1 MEIRMDR
8 DEHNNVNICFR
19 DNGPG
24 ISAANVPRIF
34 EPFFTTRPNQ
44 GGTGLGLAVAKRLA
58 IAHGGDLT
66 LQGNPEHKGSAR
78 DCFSPKGAVFC
89 LSLPISHFNENSKDH

>member
-1 MEIRMDR
+1 MDE
-8 DEHNNVNICFR
+8 DNNHQFHIYFQ

-24 ISAANVPRIF
+24 VSAANAPRIF

-58 IAHGGDLT
+58 MAHNGDL
-66 LQGNPEHKGSAR
+66 LLLDNSEHHDLSAN
-78 DCFSPKGAVFC
+78 GAVFC
-89 LSLPISHFNENSKDH
+89 LTLPICSQNH